1 MKLPQK
7 MSEALTNTMI
17 EANIIKKEEHDI
29 YSYCYEFLFEN
40 IVYIASL
47 ILFGALLHNLKETL
61 IFLLIMIPFRTFAGG
76 LHAPASGLCVVLSY
90 LSYFITMLF
99 CNYNIGFSIL
109 SHPAFFFLEC
119 FTICLMAPI
128 DSSSKKMT
136 DHYRKRNKKICIICC
151 ILMILLQFFF
161 YFKGHY
167 KFCNILFFCGLL
179 SVLNVSIAF
188 FIQSIHNTKSS

>member
-7 MSEALTNTMI
+7 MSQALTNTMI
-17 EANIIKKEEHDI
+17 EMNVIQKEERDM

-61 IFLLIMIPFRTFAGG
+61 IFLLIMLPFRTFAGG
-76 LHAPASGLCVVLSY
+76 LHAPAAGICVVISY
-90 LSYFITMLF
+90 LNYFLTILF
-99 CNYNIGFSIL
+99 CNYNDSFSIL
-109 SHPAFFFLEC
+109 SHPAFFFIEC
-119 FTICLMAPI
+119 FTICLMAPV
-128 DSSSKKMT
+128 DSSAKKMSE
-136 DHYRKRNKKICIICC
+136 HYRKRNKKICILCC
-151 ILMILLQFFF
+151 ILMVLLQSFF
-161 YFKGHY
+161 YFNGHY

-179 SVLNVSIAF
+179 SLLNVSIAF